1 MNAHS
6 RALETAG
13 KNLANVSN
21 SSYARQRVV
30 YGDRGT
36 VMTDLGAQSM
46 GLEALRIEQV
56 RDVLLDRQVVREV
69 ALTSYYDTQQKA
81 YARAQAALGQS
92 VSSATSKTAT
102 DTGIGGAI
110 TSFFNAFQGFASDP
124 TGTGARQKVIEAATI
139 LTDRVRLADSRLTQV
154 QSDLDTQVASDISA
168 ANGLLETIADLNDQ
182 ISRFE
187 VNNPGSAVDLRDQRQ
202 AALEKLA
209 EKISFTAST
218 TDDGKVLVSATYA
231 SGSVYLVDE
240 RGSTGGTEVNGIH
253 QTLSYNAATGTV
265 SGGNPTEVLTLGSAG
280 SIRGAIEAKT
290 GAVQDLRDDLNL
302 LVQQMVETVNTTY
315 KNGYTGPAGTGNFFA
330 VDTTAPIDPVSAA
343 NFALDASVTA
353 TSLRSTNTGAAGGR
367 DIADA
372 LAALATKEFSTP
384 ANFINGTFSGF
395 YTATVITFGQAA
407 STATTRLEEQ
417 TSIETLVRDQ
427 RDAVSGVSLDE
438 ELADLIKFQR
448 AFQAS
453 SRVFQ
458 TIDNLLDVVVNQ
470 LGR

>member
-21 SSYARQRVV
+21 PSYARQRVV

-36 VMTDLGAQSM
+36 VETDLGAQSM
-46 GLEALRIEQV
+46 GLEAMRIEQV

-69 ALTSYYDTQQKA
+69 ALTSYYNTQQKA

-124 TGTGARQKVIEAATI
+124 TGTGARQKVIESATI
-139 LTDRVRLADSRLTQV
+139 LTDRVRLADSRLAQV
-154 QSDLDTQVASDISA
+154 QSDLDTQAVSDISA

-218 TDDGKVLVSATYA
+218 TDDGKVLISAA
-231 SGSVYLVDE
+231 HAGGSVYLVDE
-240 RGSTGGTEVNGIH
+240 RGSTGPTEVNGIH
-253 QTLSYNAATGTV
+253 QTLSYDAATGAV
-265 SGGNPTEVLTLGSAG
+265 SGGNSATVLTLGSTG

-290 GAVQDLRDDLNL
+290 GAVQELRDDLNL
-302 LVQQMVETVNTTY
+302 LVRQMVKSVNAAY
-315 KNGYTGPAGTGNFFA
+315 GPADGGDFFA
-330 VDTTAPIDPVSAA
+330 VSAPIASMTAA
-343 NFALDASVTA
+343 DFALDSAIDAV
-353 TSLRSTNTGAAGGR
+353 SLDAGSTDAEGSR
-367 DIADA
+367 DVADA
-372 LAALATKEFSTP
+372 IAKLATQEFSTSTD
-384 ANFINGTFSGF
+384 FINGTIGGF
-395 YTATVITFGQAA
+395 YTASVITFGQAA